1 MVPDALNDYLRD
13 IVGTD
18 GSELDGKRILLGVT
32 GSISAYRAPDVARLL
47 MRHGADVYPVMS
59 DMAEQIIHPNLLE
72 WATGNPV
79 VTKLT
84 GKIEHVQY
92 TTGSSRVDVLL
103 IAPCTANT
111 VSKIASGI
119 DDTVITSFVSSAL
132 GTDLPIVIA
141 PAMHD
146 TMYAQ
151 SIVRENLRKLTE
163 LGVIFVEPTQEE
175 KKAKLASPE
184 SILQAVIEALPKKDY
199 VGRSVM
205 VTLGPT
211 IERIDPVRIITNP
224 SSGKMGGALA
234 FEAQKR
240 GASVT
245 IIHGPVSVPLPT
257 QAKTISVKSSKEMY
271 DEVMKE
277 LRSTNYDLVLANA
290 APADYAPP
298 TSDRKIATTE
308 HSQITLQLN
317 ATPKIIDEIKGVSPN
332 TFLVAFRAQSGLS
345 HDELVSD
352 AYQRL
357 RKASA
362 DLIGVNDVGREDI
375 GFGSDF
381 NEVTLVDTR
390 GRSKVLHRNTKRVIA
405 KQILDEVSE
414 KLPLNDRPR

>member
-1 MVPDALNDYLRD
+1 MSDTFRD

-18 GSELDGKRILLGVT
+18 GNELSGRRILLGVT
-32 GSISAYRAPDVARLL
+32 GSVAAYRSPDVARLL
-47 MRHGADVYPVMS
+47 MRHGAEVYPVMS

-84 GKIEHVQY
+84 GKIEHVHY

-103 IAPCTANT
+103 IAPCTANS

-132 GTDLPIVIA
+132 GAGIPIVIA

-151 SIVRENLRKLTE
+151 PIVQENIRKLTE

-184 SILQAVIEALPKKDY
+184 NILQAVIEALPKQDY
-199 VGRSVM
+199 VGRSVLI
-205 VTLGPT
+205 TLGPT
-211 IERIDPVRIITNP
+211 IEQIDPVRIITNP
-224 SSGKMGGALA
+224 SSGKMGSALA

-245 IIHGPVSVPLPT
+245 IIHGPVSIPLPT
-257 QAKTISVKSSKEMY
+257 HAKAISVKSSKEMY

-277 LRSTNYDLVLANA
+277 LQSTNYYLIIATA
-290 APADYAPP
+290 APADYAPIA
-298 TSDRKIATTE
+298 SDRKIATTD
-308 HSQITLQLN
+308 HSQITLQLK
-317 ATPKIIDEIKGVSPN
+317 ATPKIIDNIKGVSPN
-332 TFLVAFRAQSGLS
+332 TFLLAFRAQSGLS
-345 HDELVSD
+345 RDGLISD
-352 AYQRL
+352 AYERL
-357 RKASA
+357 QKASA
-362 DLIGVNDVGREDI
+362 DLIAVNDVGRRDI

-381 NEVTLVDTR
+381 NEVTLIDVQ
-390 GRSKVLHRNTKRVIA
+390 GKAKVLQRNTKRVIA

-414 KLPLNDRPR
+414 KLTRNNRVR